1 MNFYGVCEKRKYC
14 NHMMGKKILLLMNVH
29 VFCVSEHKTSK
40 KNFVCFSV
48 RTYVRIIVAVDT
60 ITFKEVSGFKINLA
74 GVFYV

>member
-1 MNFYGVCEKRKYC
+1 
-14 NHMMGKKILLLMNVH
+14 MNVH
-29 VFCVSEHKTSK
+29 VFYVSEHKTSK

-74 GVFYV
+74 GAFYV